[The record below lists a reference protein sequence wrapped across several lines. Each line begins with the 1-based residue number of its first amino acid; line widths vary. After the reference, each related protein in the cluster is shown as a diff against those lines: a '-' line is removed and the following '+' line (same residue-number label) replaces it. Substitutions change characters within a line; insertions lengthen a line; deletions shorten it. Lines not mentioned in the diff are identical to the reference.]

1 MSTLRNKNANEG
13 VHNDILSFG
22 SMYLTIP
29 VQLLRTKKKRPTAV
43 LENCFNFFLIAD
55 TAFRKDLARRVL

>member
-22 SMYLTIP
+22 SMYLTIH
-29 VQLLRTKKKRPTAV
+29 VQLLRTKKETADGSV
-43 LENCFNFFLIAD
+43 GKLF
-55 TAFRKDLARRVL
+55 

>member
-29 VQLLRTKKKRPTAV
+29 VQLLRTKK
-43 LENCFNFFLIAD
+43 FFLIAD
-55 TAFRKDLARRVL
+55 TAFRNRRVL